1 MVRWR
6 GWSPRAPAPATRS
19 ACANGAPSVARA
31 RARTIGRYSPLTF
44 RGRRLKSSTR
54 AMWQLRGWA
63 VRPSAFQGFALA
75 AEPPDRLAAQGVLN
89 QFSYDNLR
97 FSGIQADVGL
107 FGASNLTGALAGGV
121 RVDYGLIAPKVRV
134 LVGLSYFRS
143 EFSDQARARFVQRLK
158 SIVIDPS
165 RDDTIRVGR
174 ISLSD
179 VIGDVD
185 FQFVFPQ
192 GQSATVYLGAG
203 VGIHVR
209 NGSGAAIKGTFV
221 EDALDVITA
230 GFNGSMGAGLSSPPA
245 SWLTVGGRG
254 PVAIGRR
261 TVRLPAGVIY
271 PHQHRRPPASM
282 RPMKTP

>member
-6 GWSPRAPAPATRS
+6 GWSPRAPAPATES
-19 ACANGAPSVARA
+19 ACANGARSVAHA
-31 RARTIGRYSPLTF
+31 RAGTIARFSRRIS
-44 RGRRLKSSTR
+44 RGRKLRSSTR
-54 AMWQLRGWA
+54 TEGRKDGRTVGA
-63 VRPSAFQGFALA
+63 VLVILSVLPSF
-75 AEPPDRLAAQGVLN
+75 RLSAQGVLN

-107 FGASNLTGALAGGV
+107 LGASNLTGALAGGV
-121 RVDYGLIAPKVRV
+121 RVDYGKIAPKVRV
-134 LVGLSYFRS
+134 LFGLSYFRS
-143 EFSDQARARFVQRLK
+143 QFSDQARARFVQRLK

-192 GQSATVYLGAG
+192 GQSATVYLGTG

-209 NGSGAAIKGTFV
+209 NGRGAAIKGTFV

-230 GFNGSMGAGLSSPPA
+230 GLNGSMGAEFRLSPA
-245 SWLTVGGRG
+245 WRLTVDGRGTVSSGLNTVSLRTGVMYRVRGGREEG
-254 PVAIGRR
+254 AGQKR
-261 TVRLPAGVIY
+261 TIP
-271 PHQHRRPPASM
+271 
-282 RPMKTP
+282 

>member
-1 MVRWR
+1 MERWKV
-6 GWSPRAPAPATRS
+6 GMMESVLVLFLS
-19 ACANGAPSVARA
+19 IIPSFHL
-31 RARTIGRYSPLTF
+31 S
-44 RGRRLKSSTR
+44 
-54 AMWQLRGWA
+54 
-63 VRPSAFQGFALA
+63 
-75 AEPPDRLAAQGVLN
+75 AQGVLN

-107 FGASNLTGALAGGV
+107 LGASNLTGALAGGV
-121 RVDYGLIAPKVRV
+121 RVDYGRIAPKVRV
-134 LVGLSYFRS
+134 LFGLSYFRS
-143 EFSDQARARFVQRLK
+143 QFSDQGRARFVQRLK

-192 GQSATVYLGAG
+192 GQTATVYLGAG

-230 GFNGSMGAGLSSPPA
+230 GLNGRMGAEFRLS
-245 SWLTVGGRG
+245 
-254 PVAIGRR
+254 
-261 TVRLPAGVIY
+261 PAGGGALGGGGTVAGGVDT
-271 PHQHRRPPASM
+271 RRLRSGVVLWRRGSRGGGGAGGG
-282 RPMKTP
+282 